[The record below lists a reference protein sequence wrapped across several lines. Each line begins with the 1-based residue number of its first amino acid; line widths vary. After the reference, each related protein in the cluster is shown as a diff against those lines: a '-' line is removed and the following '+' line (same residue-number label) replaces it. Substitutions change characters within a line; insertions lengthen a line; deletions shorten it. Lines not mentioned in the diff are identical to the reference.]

1 MPQPIAQEWTPL
13 GEHSWTRPLWSAEKC
28 LDNDSTK
35 GDGLYNITRAITFS
49 TSIPRE
55 HITEELVA
63 QAWIKTRQA
72 KPEVG
77 IRFTPDKKSGANR
90 MQYDVIASEDEERQW
105 VEDTL
110 VYSETS
116 NWETLFNGCIGRSLA
131 SRTRGGSALLVFV
144 PGGEYHTAIINIS
157 HVINDATGNHAVFA
171 TFLQS
176 LLDVASSPLSNHRI
190 WGDEVAR
197 LPQSAQGALEETM
210 GKATAEQLRLGEDH
224 YKSQLSAFSKRFVSF
239 PIRENF
245 RGLPRTTGYAHVSL
259 DEGETNQLLKKAKS
273 KGLSLTFVV
282 VAALGV
288 AMEKLFGTKTEEGF
302 VFMFTC
308 DTRRWSNS
316 NERKNGQAAPS
327 MASAINFV
335 WASKGL
341 ETELGSESTSEAA
354 DNVAL
359 EVYAR
364 HLQGELKAMLDTPNS
379 VWGYSYLTPGYCRAL
394 DNVDW
399 DQPRPAGLAV
409 SSLNRIEKSLP
420 DKYTSKNG
428 EHTISLAPDGY
439 RVQLRQ
445 IDFQPWSHI
454 YTFQRKLTVTL
465 EFCVKYY
472 EPEIMQRVLDCGG
485 DLLKSYSCAH
495 V

>member
-1 MPQPIAQEWTPL
+1 MPLSIAQEWKHID
-13 GEHSWTRPLWSAEKC
+13 EHSWTRPLWSAERC

-35 GDGLYNITRAITFS
+35 GDGLYNITRAISFS

-55 HITEELVA
+55 IVTEELVA
-63 QAWIKTRQA
+63 QAWIKTRQL

-77 IRFTPDKKSGANR
+77 VRFTPDQVSGANR
-90 MQYDVIASEDEERQW
+90 MQYDVISSEDAERQW
-105 VEDTL
+105 LEDTL
-110 VYSETS
+110 VYSKSS
-116 NWETLFNGCIGRSLA
+116 NWRTLFNRCIGRSLTTG
-131 SRTRGGSALLVFV
+131 TRGGSALLVFV
-144 PGGEYHTAIINIS
+144 PGVEYHIAIINIS
-157 HVINDATGNHAVFA
+157 HVINDATGNHALFA

-176 LLDVASSPLSNHRI
+176 LLDVAYAPQPKHHI
-190 WGDEVAR
+190 WGEEVSR
-197 LPQSAQGALEETM
+197 LPQSSQGALEEAM
-210 GKATAEQLRLGEDH
+210 GKATTEQLRLGEEH
-224 YKSQLSAFSKRFVSF
+224 YKRQLSAFSKRYISF

-245 RGLPRTTGYAHVSL
+245 RDLPRTTGYAHISL
-259 DEGETNQLLKKAKS
+259 DERETNHLLKKAKS
-273 KGLSLTFVV
+273 REISLTFVI

-288 AMEKLFGTKTEEGF
+288 AMEKLFGTKTEEGS

-308 DTRRWSNS
+308 DTRRWSNP
-316 NERKNGQAAPS
+316 NERNIAPS

-335 WASKGL
+335 WAPK
-341 ETELGSESTSEAA
+341 ELKTDIGSVATAGAA

-364 HLQGELKAMLDTPNS
+364 HLQGELKAMLNTPKS
-379 VWGYSYLTPGYCRAL
+379 VWGYSYLTPGYCGAL

-399 DQPRPAGLAV
+399 NQPRPAGLAV
-409 SSLNRIEKSLP
+409 SSLNRIERGLP
-420 DKYTSKNG
+420 DKYTSKDG

-454 YTFQRKLTVTL
+454 YTFQGKLTVTL

-472 EPEIMQRVLDCGG
+472 KPEVMQRVLDSAS
-485 DLLKSYSCAH
+485 DILKSYSCRM
-495 V
+495 